1 MSLRTILDA
10 SERFLG
16 VRVFAGVSLGASDE
30 DEEEDEDDEDE
41 EEASLGAM
49 EGGAGGRPD
58 LRNLKSTM
66 VRRTQTTAIKTVSSG
81 PRSIV
86 SRGRRVVC
94 ADRRKKKMN

>member
-10 SERFLG
+10 NERFLG
-16 VRVFAGVSLGASDE
+16 TRVFAGVSLGASGEDEDEDE
-30 DEEEDEDDEDE
+30 DEED
-41 EEASLGAM
+41 ASLEGT

-86 SRGRRVVC
+86 SRRRRVVC
-94 ADRRKKKMN
+94 ADRGEKKMN